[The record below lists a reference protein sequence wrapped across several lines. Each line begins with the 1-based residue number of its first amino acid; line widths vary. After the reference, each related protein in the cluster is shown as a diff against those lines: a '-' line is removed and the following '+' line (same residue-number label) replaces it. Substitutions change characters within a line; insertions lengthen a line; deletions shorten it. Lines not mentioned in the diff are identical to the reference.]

1 MRSGDNEAIKREWR
15 LSWRVIGVTLALLW
29 ATELVDQLAFHG
41 ALDAYGVHPRE
52 ASGLVG
58 VLTHPFLHGGFDHLL
73 SNSVG
78 LIGLGW
84 LVAARGVRRW
94 IAVTL
99 AGVLLGG
106 LGMWTFGQPDSVHIG
121 ASGVVFAY
129 FGYLLLAGFFER
141 SFGAIFLSIVVGLLY
156 GGMIFGVLPGQ
167 LGISWE
173 GHLFGFLG
181 GALMAWLL
189 AGRRGR

>member
-1 MRSGDNEAIKREWR
+1 MRSDESEGLKREWR
-15 LSWRVIGVTLALLW
+15 LSWRVIGVTLAILW

-52 ASGLVG
+52 PSGLVG

-78 LIGLGW
+78 IIGLGW
-84 LVAARGVRRW
+84 LVAARGLRRW
-94 IAVTL
+94 VAVTL

-141 SFGAIFLSIVVGLLY
+141 SFGAILLSIVVGLLY

-189 AGRRGR
+189 ARRR